1 MSVPAGTGA
10 ATSVWSTLVG
20 QKHAVGTL
28 QRAVDG
34 HGMTHAW
41 LFTGPPGSGRSNA
54 ALAFAAALQCERGGC
69 GTCRACQT
77 ALAGS
82 HSDVSVTRSRRAV
95 IQTDPMREL
104 VLRAALSPA
113 GGRWQIMVI
122 EDADRLHER
131 AANALLKAIEEPT
144 PRTVW
149 MLCAPQLDDVLPTIR
164 SRTRHVNLA
173 TPSADD
179 VADFLVRRLDVSPS
193 RAAHAARASQ
203 GHIGRA
209 KALALEEDTRG
220 RRLEV
225 VRLPSRLTTLG
236 SCMAAATN
244 LAELATEE
252 ATADTD
258 RLNAKEVQDLEAVYG
273 ADRKSRSARS
283 AKAAFSELERD
294 QKARLKRR
302 VLDSVDRQ
310 LTELLSV
317 YRDVLVLQ
325 TGAGGHLVNEEQRP
339 EIEDLARRTTPE
351 DTLRRIDAV
360 YEARR
365 QMMEFNVPPLLAL
378 ESMMVS
384 LKTS

>member
-1 MSVPAGTGA
+1 V
-10 ATSVWSTLVG
+10 VE
-20 QKHAVGTL
+20 TL
-28 QRAVDG
+28 QAAAQG
-34 HGMTHAW
+34 KGMTHAW

-54 ALAFAAALQCERGGC
+54 ALAFAAALQCKDAGC
-69 GTCRACQT
+69 GECETCRTTMSGAYP
-77 ALAGS
+77 
-82 HSDVSVTRSRRAV
+82 DVTVHRPQRAQ
-95 IQTDPMREL
+95 IL
-104 VLRAALSPA
+104 VEEARHWVFQAALMPSV
-113 GGRWQIMVI
+113 GSRQITIV
-122 EDADRLHER
+122 EDADRLNDHSG
-131 AANALLKAIEEPT
+131 NALLKAIEEPT

-173 TPSADD
+173 TPSAED
-179 VADFLVRRLDVSPS
+179 VAEFLVRRFEVSPA

-209 KALALEEDTRG
+209 KALAMEEDTRG

-225 VRLPSRLTTLG
+225 VRLPPRLTSLG
-236 SCMAAATN
+236 SCMTAATN
-244 LAELATEE
+244 LAQLATEE

-258 RLNAKEVQDLEAVYG
+258 RLNAKETEGLEALYG
-273 ADRKSRSARS
+273 SDRKSRSARS

-302 VLDSVDRQ
+302 ILDSVDRQ

-317 YRDVLVLQ
+317 YRDVLVVQ
-325 TGAGGHLVNEEQRP
+325 TGAGGHLVNEEQRGDV
-339 EIEDLARRTTPE
+339 EDLARRTTPE